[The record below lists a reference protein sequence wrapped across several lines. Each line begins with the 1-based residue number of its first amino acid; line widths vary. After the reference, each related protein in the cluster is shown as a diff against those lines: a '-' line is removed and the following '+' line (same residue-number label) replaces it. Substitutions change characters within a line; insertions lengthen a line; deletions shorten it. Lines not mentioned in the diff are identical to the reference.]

1 MLWHVSLLGNYSWNK
16 PRPCVILHVG
26 TNDNAH
32 YERTEAAGK
41 LLELKS
47 FIVEQLPTTH
57 IVISHPITR
66 TDSRHLA
73 MKIGDTQSHL
83 CKLQIHM
90 IENGN
95 INSNHLS
102 NRGIHLNGKGVLQF
116 AKNLIEG
123 MGKLWSEKELLH
135 QKKLLLESCDHNT
148 RASPNNFSS
157 NNNFFQPNINS
168 IDSFNWNLK
177 KQQESVAN
185 QIHSKTKNTNHNLD
199 IEGLI
204 NLSNSNILY
213 LNINSLRNK
222 IIQLR
227 EVCRKAPNDLI
238 CTDET
243 VREMPTRV
251 WFVFRYFQN
260 NFRSSCSLKNSKNKW

>member
-1 MLWHVSLLGNYSWNK
+1 
-16 PRPCVILHVG
+16 
-26 TNDNAH
+26 
-32 YERTEAAGK
+32 
-41 LLELKS
+41 
-47 FIVEQLPTTH
+47 
-57 IVISHPITR
+57 
-66 TDSRHLA
+66 

-123 MGKLWSEKELLH
+123 IRTLWSEKELLH

-148 RASPNNFSS
+148 RVSPNNFSS

-177 KQQESVAN
+177 KRKGLRLIKVQTSLGSV
-185 QIHSKTKNTNHNLD
+185 TKNLLET
-199 IEGLI
+199 
-204 NLSNSNILY
+204 
-213 LNINSLRNK
+213 NK
-222 IIQLR
+222 IIL
-227 EVCRKAPNDLI
+227 V
-238 CTDET
+238 
-243 VREMPTRV
+243 
-251 WFVFRYFQN
+251 
-260 NFRSSCSLKNSKNKW
+260 